1 MNYLLYSIFLL
12 LGFGQIQRLS
22 FFNGTISLSLYEIL
36 MFLFILIFF
45 AKKKGVNRNI
55 DVLYKEAVI
64 FLTVL
69 AVSLIW
75 QFWLFT
81 LWDNII
87 GVSYLLRLLIYFFF
101 ALAIFSYTSE
111 KNGYFGV
118 KKSLELLSVVTISF
132 SYGQYFFYPNIR
144 NLFYLGWD
152 PHVSRAVGLFF
163 DSATAGAIFGLLALY
178 QLTVFKKNHLVRNL
192 LLFIALVV
200 LLLLSYSRASYL
212 AFGAGF
218 LYYSKYYLR
227 PLAVLAIFFIFLSAI
242 LLLPKSEGQS
252 TNLKRFFSIEAR
264 IESINQGLM
273 LWKKNLLLG
282 VGYNRIGAFAEKKEI
297 PNHASASFQSS
308 YVTILATSGI
318 IGLSCLF
325 LLMLA
330 LFNNVNHLG
339 KIVISFIAILSLFDN
354 ILFQNFVLLT
364 IIFLCSLSLSR
375 K

>member
-118 KKSLELLSVVTISF
+118 KKSLELLSVVTIIF

-163 DSATAGAIFGLLALY
+163 DSA
-178 QLTVFKKNHLVRNL
+178 
-192 LLFIALVV
+192 
-200 LLLLSYSRASYL
+200 
-212 AFGAGF
+212 
-218 LYYSKYYLR
+218 
-227 PLAVLAIFFIFLSAI
+227 
-242 LLLPKSEGQS
+242 
-252 TNLKRFFSIEAR
+252 
-264 IESINQGLM
+264 
-273 LWKKNLLLG
+273 
-282 VGYNRIGAFAEKKEI
+282 
-297 PNHASASFQSS
+297 
-308 YVTILATSGI
+308 
-318 IGLSCLF
+318 
-325 LLMLA
+325 
-330 LFNNVNHLG
+330 
-339 KIVISFIAILSLFDN
+339 D
-354 ILFQNFVLLT
+354 
-364 IIFLCSLSLSR
+364 
-375 K
+375 